1 MSPFTI
7 RPPESRT
14 REYRGAG
21 VWRDYGSIGYLRRW
35 RDQTPQALAVSAFG
49 PSDAPVRISYRAYAH
64 LVERFSGALYEL
76 GVRPGSVVAV
86 QLPNWWQ
93 AAVLFQAIAR
103 LGAVQAPCMTTIR
116 SRELERMLKC
126 VEASVCITVDR
137 WAGFDHA
144 EALRDMASRL
154 PTLRHRVVLGHAGKG
169 DIEFTPF
176 FEETPWE
183 QRHPVALDDAREDPD
198 AVSVVFFTS
207 GTTGEPKAA
216 LHTENTLFTTTAGV
230 CEVMDIESSD
240 VLFSPHALMHM
251 AAQMS
256 ASAALQTG
264 ASIVLLDSW
273 SGPRGLEVMAQSATT
288 RLTIVAPVYINDL
301 IAALGQQKGPEVLPA
316 LRTVAT
322 GATTIPAP
330 LAAAVA
336 TTFGLPLQTS
346 FAMTETGVATM
357 TRRDDPP
364 DWAAHSDGR
373 PVLSVELDLRSDG
386 EISRER
392 PAELFVRSGGVCVA
406 TVGRDTGNV
415 VVIAEHDDGWYD
427 TGDLAVPDGRGGI
440 RLMGRAGDRI
450 GGVFMIPVNDVESEL
465 LRHSGV
471 RDVALVGYPDG
482 QGGELACAVVVPTNT
497 PAVTLDEL
505 RRYLGGLGM
514 TDWYMPARLECV
526 EALPRNGTG
535 KVRKELLRRWLKG
548 EANLTDQ

>member
-1 MSPFTI
+1 
-7 RPPESRT
+7 
-14 REYRGAG
+14 
-21 VWRDYGSIGYLRRW
+21 
-35 RDQTPQALAVSAFG
+35 
-49 PSDAPVRISYRAYAH
+49 
-64 LVERFSGALYEL
+64 
-76 GVRPGSVVAV
+76 
-86 QLPNWWQ
+86 
-93 AAVLFQAIAR
+93 
-103 LGAVQAPCMTTIR
+103 
-116 SRELERMLKC
+116 MLQR

-154 PTLRHRVVLGHAGKG
+154 PTLRHRVVLGRARKG
-169 DIEFTPF
+169 DIEFTPV

-183 QRHPVALDDAREDPD
+183 QRHPVALDDAKEDPD
-198 AVSVVFFTS
+198 AVSAVFFTS
-207 GTTGEPKAA
+207 GTSGEPKAA
-216 LHTENTLFTTTAGV
+216 LHTENTLFTTTVAV

-256 ASAALQTG
+256 ARAALQTG

-273 SGPRGLEVMAQSATT
+273 SGPRGLEAMAESGTT
-288 RLTIVAPVYINDL
+288 QLVIAAPVYINDL
-301 IAALGQQKGPEVLPA
+301 IAALGKRKGPQVLAA
-316 LRTVAT
+316 LRTIAT

-336 TTFGLPLQTS
+336 TTFGRPLQTS
-346 FAMTETGVATM
+346 WAMTETGVATM

-392 PAELFVRSGGVCVA
+392 PGELFVRSGGVCVA

-415 VVIAEHDDGWYD
+415 VVISEHDDGWYD

-450 GGVFMIPVNDVESEL
+450 GGVFMIPANDVESEL
-465 LRHSGV
+465 LRHSDV

-482 QGGELACAVVVPTNT
+482 HGGELACAVVVPTNT
-497 PAVTLDEL
+497 PPVTLDEL
-505 RRYLGGLGM
+505 RRHLGGLGM
-514 TDWYMPARLECV
+514 TDWYMPTRLECV

-548 EANLTDQ
+548 EASLTDQ